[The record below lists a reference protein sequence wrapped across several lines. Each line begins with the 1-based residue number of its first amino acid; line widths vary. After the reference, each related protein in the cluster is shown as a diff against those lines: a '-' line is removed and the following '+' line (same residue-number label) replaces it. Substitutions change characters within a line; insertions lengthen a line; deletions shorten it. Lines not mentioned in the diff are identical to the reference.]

1 MGPNATRKLK
11 FKNMRCT
18 ILVLSLAIIYASA
31 APLDTMV
38 PEDSLYEQDDDLSE
52 AREKISQMQTAGASD
67 KECRELTEKTKK
79 DIQTVVTNNQ
89 NIIDKL
95 PKGEQ
100 CMQLGQGSVVIA
112 QTEKSKADALVVS
125 TRTSVTK
132 ASNHKVEFGSRTY
145 SSLTKGKCDTFF
157 SHSNYVTAKATYK
170 AAVTAHN
177 KAVGAAAEAT
187 KILKIKISAAAKAK
201 HECLCKTQKSHAT
214 EFSSRSA
221 ANAAIWRLAHKILC
235 VLDRKTP
242 CTFAGVPTLRRASIT
257 TAAKNEKCSGTVR
270 ANFGMKQRL

>member
-67 KECRELTEKTKK
+67 KECRELTEQTKK
-79 DIQTVVTNNQ
+79 DIETVVTNNQ
-89 NIIDKL
+89 RIIDAL

-100 CMQLGQGSVVIA
+100 CMQLGQAEVIIA

-125 TRTSVTK
+125 TQTSVT
-132 ASNHKVEFGSRTY
+132 
-145 SSLTKGKCDTFF
+145 
-157 SHSNYVTAKATYK
+157 KATYK

-187 KILKIKISAAAKAK
+187 KILKIKISAAAKEK
-201 HECLCKTQKSHAT
+201 HECLCKPQKSHAT

-221 ANAAIWRLAHKILC
+221 ANAANKAAWDLAHKILC
-235 VLDRKTP
+235 VLDRKTT
-242 CTFAGVPTLRRASIT
+242 CKFAGVPTLRPASIT
-257 TAAKNEKCSGTVR
+257 TAAKNEKCSGTEHTVR

>member
-67 KECRELTEKTKK
+67 KECRELTEQTKK
-79 DIQTVVTNNQ
+79 DIGTVVTNNQ

-100 CMQLGQGSVVIA
+100 SIQLPHQGQVRHLLLPLQLRHSQGYIQGCCHGS
-112 QTEKSKADALVVS
+112 Q
-125 TRTSVTK
+125 
-132 ASNHKVEFGSRTY
+132 
-145 SSLTKGKCDTFF
+145 
-157 SHSNYVTAKATYK
+157 
-170 AAVTAHN
+170 
-177 KAVGAAAEAT
+177 
-187 KILKIKISAAAKAK
+187 
-201 HECLCKTQKSHAT
+201 
-214 EFSSRSA
+214 
-221 ANAAIWRLAHKILC
+221 
-235 VLDRKTP
+235 
-242 CTFAGVPTLRRASIT
+242 
-257 TAAKNEKCSGTVR
+257 
-270 ANFGMKQRL
+270 

>member
-1 MGPNATRKLK
+1 MGSTQSTWGPNATRKLK

-52 AREKISQMQTAGASD
+52 AREKISQMQAAGASD

-79 DIQTVVTNNQ
+79 DIETVVTNNQ
-89 NIIDKL
+89 KIIDNL

-100 CMQLGQGSVVIA
+100 CMQLGQESVLLA
-112 QTEKSKADALVVS
+112 QTENSKADALVVS

-221 ANAAIWRLAHKILC
+221 ANAANKILC
-235 VLDRKTP
+235 ELDRKTT
-242 CTFAGVPTLRRASIT
+242 CKWGGVPTLRRASIT
-257 TAAKNEKCSGTVR
+257 TAAKN
-270 ANFGMKQRL
+270 

>member
-1 MGPNATRKLK
+1 MGSSGINAEYMGPNATRKLK

-67 KECRELTEKTKK
+67 KGCRELTEKTKK
-79 DIQTVVTNNQ
+79 DIETVVTNNQ
-89 NIIDKL
+89 RIIDAL

-100 CMQLGQGSVVIA
+100 CMQLGQA
-112 QTEKSKADALVVS
+112 QVLLAQKEKSKADALVVS
-125 TRTSVTK
+125 TQTSV
-132 ASNHKVEFGSRTY
+132 
-145 SSLTKGKCDTFF
+145 TKGKCDTFF

-187 KILKIKISAAAKAK
+187 KILKIKISAAAKEK

-214 EFSSRSA
+214 GS
-221 ANAAIWRLAHKILC
+221 L
-235 VLDRKTP
+235 P
-242 CTFAGVPTLRRASIT
+242 G
-257 TAAKNEKCSGTVR
+257 
-270 ANFGMKQRL
+270 

>member
-11 FKNMRCT
+11 LKNMRCT

-52 AREKISQMQTAGASD
+52 AREKISQMQAAGASD
-67 KECRELTEKTKK
+67 KECRELTEKT
-79 DIQTVVTNNQ
+79 
-89 NIIDKL
+89 IDNL

-100 CMQLGQGSVVIA
+100 CMQLGQAAVLIA

-125 TRTSVTK
+125 TQTSVTK

-221 ANAAIWRLAHKILC
+221 ANGD
-235 VLDRKTP
+235 VY
-242 CTFAGVPTLRRASIT
+242 S
-257 TAAKNEKCSGTVR
+257 
-270 ANFGMKQRL
+270 

>member
-79 DIQTVVTNNQ
+79 DISTVVTNNQ
-89 NIIDKL
+89 RIIDNL
-95 PKGEQ
+95 PKGDQ
-100 CMQLGQGSVVIA
+100 CMALGQAAVTSA
-112 QTEKSKADALVVS
+112 RTSKSKADALVVS
-125 TRTSVTK
+125 THTSVTK
-132 ASNHKVEFGSRTY
+132 AANHKVEFGSRTW
-145 SSLTKGKCDTFF
+145 SSLTVGKCDTFF

-170 AAVTAHN
+170 AAVSAHT
-177 KAVGAAAEAT
+177 KAKGAAGEAS
-187 KILKIKISAAAKAK
+187 KILKVAISAAAKAK
-201 HECLCKTQKSHAT
+201 HECLCKTQKSHNT

-221 ANAAIWRLAHKILC
+221 ANAAAWDLAHKILC
-235 VLDRKTP
+235 ALDSKTT
-242 CTFAGVPTLRRASIT
+242 CKWGGVPTLHRA
-257 TAAKNEKCSGTVR
+257 
-270 ANFGMKQRL
+270 

>member
-1 MGPNATRKLK
+1 MG
-11 FKNMRCT
+11 
-18 ILVLSLAIIYASA
+18 
-31 APLDTMV
+31 
-38 PEDSLYEQDDDLSE
+38 E
-52 AREKISQMQTAGASD
+52 
-67 KECRELTEKTKK
+67 
-79 DIQTVVTNNQ
+79 TVVTNNQ

-100 CMQLGQGSVVIA
+100 CMQLGQASVLIA

-125 TRTSVTK
+125 TRTAVAK

-187 KILKIKISAAAKAK
+187 KILKIKISAAAKEK

-214 EFSSRSA
+214 EFSPGAPPTQPTRPHGTSPTRFSARSTA
-221 ANAAIWRLAHKILC
+221 RPPASLLGCPPSVVLASPL
-235 VLDRKTP
+235 LPRTRS
-242 CTFAGVPTLRRASIT
+242 VPARSLKSGCESDHPRD
-257 TAAKNEKCSGTVR
+257 TAC
-270 ANFGMKQRL
+270 

>member
-11 FKNMRCT
+11 LKNMRCT

-52 AREKISQMQTAGASD
+52 AREKISQMQAAGASD

-79 DIQTVVTNNQ
+79 DKTVVTNNQ
-89 NIIDKL
+89 KIIDNL

-100 CMQLGQGSVVIA
+100 CMQLGQAAVLIA

-125 TRTSVTK
+125 TQTSVTK

-201 HECLCKTQKSHAT
+201 HECLCKTQK
-214 EFSSRSA
+214 
-221 ANAAIWRLAHKILC
+221 
-235 VLDRKTP
+235 
-242 CTFAGVPTLRRASIT
+242 
-257 TAAKNEKCSGTVR
+257 
-270 ANFGMKQRL
+270 

>member
-11 FKNMRCT
+11 FKNMLCT

-52 AREKISQMQTAGASD
+52 AREKISQMQAAGASD

-79 DIQTVVTNNQ
+79 DIETVVTNNQ
-89 NIIDKL
+89 KIIDNL

-100 CMQLGQGSVVIA
+100 CMQLGQGQVRIA

-125 TRTSVTK
+125 TQTSVTK

-170 AAVTAHN
+170 AAVT
-177 KAVGAAAEAT
+177 EAT
-187 KILKIKISAAAKAK
+187 KILKIKISAAARAK
-201 HECLCKTQKSHAT
+201 HECPCKTQKSHAT

-221 ANAAIWRLAHKILC
+221 ANAANKAAWDLAHKILC
-235 VLDRKTP
+235 ELDRKTT
-242 CTFAGVPTLRRASIT
+242 CKWGGVPTLRRASIT
-257 TAAKNEKCSGTVR
+257 TAAKNEKC
-270 ANFGMKQRL
+270 

>member
-1 MGPNATRKLK
+1 MGTQSTWGPNATRKLK

-52 AREKISQMQTAGASD
+52 AREKISQMQAAGASD

-79 DIQTVVTNNQ
+79 DIETVVTNNQ
-89 NIIDKL
+89 KIIDNL

-100 CMQLGQGSVVIA
+100 CMQLGQASVLIA

-125 TRTSVTK
+125 TQTSVTK

-157 SHSNYVTAKATYK
+157 SHSNYVTAKATNK
-170 AAVTAHN
+170 AAWH
-177 KAVGAAAEAT
+177 
-187 KILKIKISAAAKAK
+187 
-201 HECLCKTQKSHAT
+201 
-214 EFSSRSA
+214 
-221 ANAAIWRLAHKILC
+221 LAHKILC
-235 VLDRKTP
+235 ELDRKTS
-242 CTFAGVPTLRRASIT
+242 CKWGGVPTLRRASIT
-257 TAAKNEKCSGTVR
+257 TAAKNEKC
-270 ANFGMKQRL
+270 

>member
-67 KECRELTEKTKK
+67 KECRELTKK
-79 DIQTVVTNNQ
+79 DIKDIETVVTNNQ
-89 NIIDKL
+89 KIIDNL

-100 CMQLGQGSVVIA
+100 CMQLGQAQVLLA

-125 TRTSVTK
+125 TQTSVTK
-132 ASNHKVEFGSRTY
+132 ASNHKVEFVSR
-145 SSLTKGKCDTFF
+145 
-157 SHSNYVTAKATYK
+157 SNYVTAKATYK

-187 KILKIKISAAAKAK
+187 K
-201 HECLCKTQKSHAT
+201 
-214 EFSSRSA
+214 
-221 ANAAIWRLAHKILC
+221 
-235 VLDRKTP
+235 
-242 CTFAGVPTLRRASIT
+242 
-257 TAAKNEKCSGTVR
+257 
-270 ANFGMKQRL
+270 

>member
-1 MGPNATRKLK
+1 
-11 FKNMRCT
+11 
-18 ILVLSLAIIYASA
+18 
-31 APLDTMV
+31 
-38 PEDSLYEQDDDLSE
+38 
-52 AREKISQMQTAGASD
+52 MQAAGASD
-67 KECRELTEKTKK
+67 KFFFVFSLYTKK

-100 CMQLGQGSVVIA
+100 CMQLGQASVLIA

-125 TRTSVTK
+125 TQTSVTK

-201 HECLCKTQKSHAT
+201 HECLCKTQNSHAT

-221 ANAAIWRLAHKILC
+221 ANAANKAAWDLAHKILC
-235 VLDRKTP
+235 ALDRKTT
-242 CTFAGVPTLRRASIT
+242 CKFAGVPTLRRASIT
-257 TAAKNEKCSGTVR
+257 TAAKNEKCSGTVT
-270 ANFGMKQRL
+270 KKRL

>member
-1 MGPNATRKLK
+1 MGSSGINAGTWGPNATRKLK

-67 KECRELTEKTKK
+67 KECRELTEQTKK
-79 DIQTVVTNNQ
+79 DIETVVTNNQ

-100 CMQLGQGSVVIA
+100 CMQLGQASVLIA

-125 TRTSVTK
+125 TQTSVTK

-170 AAVTAHN
+170 AAVSAHT
-177 KAVGAAAEAT
+177 KA
-187 KILKIKISAAAKAK
+187 KAAAKAK
-201 HECLCKTQKSHAT
+201 HECLCKTQKSHNT

-221 ANAAIWRLAHKILC
+221 ANAANKAAWDLAHKILC
-235 VLDRKTP
+235 ALDSKTT
-242 CTFAGVPTLRRASIT
+242 CKWGGVPTLHRASIT
-257 TAAKNEKCSGTVR
+257 NAAKNEKC
-270 ANFGMKQRL
+270 